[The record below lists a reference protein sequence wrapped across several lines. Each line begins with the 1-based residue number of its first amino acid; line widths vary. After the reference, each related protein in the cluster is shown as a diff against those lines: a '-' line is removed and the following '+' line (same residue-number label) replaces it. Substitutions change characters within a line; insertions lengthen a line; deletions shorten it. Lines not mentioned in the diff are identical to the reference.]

1 MRDPLSEEECRALRE
16 YIDLTSGDWRTRR
29 ALDTVDE
36 LREEVEELAEA
47 EERAAAYSL
56 EIRNL
61 RRDVEA
67 QAAEIERLTRERD
80 EAYRECRDEP

>member
-47 EERAAAYSL
+47 GWAFPRRLLLGCSL
-56 EIRNL
+56 LPVGRSPWDRKRPSPGQS
-61 RRDVEA
+61 RRF
-67 QAAEIERLTRERD
+67 
-80 EAYRECRDEP
+80 